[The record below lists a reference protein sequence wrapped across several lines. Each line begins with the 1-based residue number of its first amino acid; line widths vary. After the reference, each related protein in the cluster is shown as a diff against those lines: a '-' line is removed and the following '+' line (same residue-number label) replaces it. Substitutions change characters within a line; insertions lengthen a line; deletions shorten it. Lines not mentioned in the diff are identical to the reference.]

1 MFQKSRNILK
11 QKTMSDKIISP
22 EDLSKIEDLLYRQ
35 QVGKTIL
42 AGQNY
47 LANLEVLKRTPLWK
61 GKIKATGN
69 QLINLLIAEE
79 RTNFAA
85 MERAE
90 KTIEGMQGKQ
100 LIDHTFKVTE
110 EVVVLA
116 TKLALIN
123 LDVVKNVMV
132 ALGLNPSAVSNLAD
146 NIIDNHE
153 KEFKTHIIAGKEA
166 CQAIFNNEIEDFFSQ
181 DIPEPFSL
189 IVFNLG
195 DPVKDLLPELIGYE
209 DFTTISKGTYDK
221 INELLNT
228 KLDGTTSD

>member
-22 EDLSKIEDLLYRQ
+22 ENISKIEDLLYRQ

-110 EVVVLA
+110 EVVALA

-123 LDVVKNVMV
+123 LDVVKNVLV
-132 ALGLNPSAVSNLAD
+132 ALGLNPSAVSNLAN

-153 KEFKTHIIAGKEA
+153 KEFKTYILAGEDA
-166 CQAIFNNEIEDFFSQ
+166 CQALLHNEIETFFGP
-181 DIPEPFSL
+181 DMTEPFSL
-189 IVFNLG
+189 ISFDLG
-195 DPVKDLLPELIGYE
+195 DSVQHLLDELFGHT

>member
-22 EDLSKIEDLLYRQ
+22 ENISKIEDLLYRQ

-79 RTNFAA
+79 RANFAA

-90 KTIEGMQGKQ
+90 KTIEGMKDKQ
-100 LIDHTFKVTE
+100 LIDHIFKVTE
-110 EVVVLA
+110 EVVVLV

-123 LDVVKNVMV
+123 LDVVKNVLV
-132 ALGLNPSAVSNLAD
+132 ALGLNPRAVSNLAD
-146 NIIDNHE
+146 NIIDNRE
-153 KEFKTHIIAGKEA
+153 KEFKTYILAGKEA
-166 CQAIFNNEIEDFFSQ
+166 CQALLHSEIETFFGS
-181 DIPEPFSL
+181 DIAKPFSL
-189 IVFNLG
+189 ISFDLG
-195 DPVKDLLPELIGYE
+195 DSVQHLLDALSGHT

-228 KLDGTTSD
+228 QLDGTTRD

>member
-1 MFQKSRNILK
+1 MI
-11 QKTMSDKIISP
+11 
-22 EDLSKIEDLLYRQ
+22 SKISRR
-35 QVGKTIL
+35 I
-42 AGQNY
+42 
-47 LANLEVLKRTPLWK
+47 
-61 GKIKATGN
+61 IKAAGN

-110 EVVVLA
+110 EVVALA

-123 LDVVKNVMV
+123 LDVVKNVLV

-146 NIIDNHE
+146 NIIDNNE
-153 KEFKTHIIAGKEA
+153 KEFKTYILAGEEA
-166 CQAIFNNEIEDFFSQ
+166 CHALQNNEVETFFGP
-181 DIPEPFSL
+181 DMTEPFSL
-189 IVFNLG
+189 LTFDLG
-195 DPVKDLLPELIGYE
+195 DSIQHLLDELFGYT

-221 INELLNT
+221 IYELLNT
-228 KLDGTTSD
+228 QLNGTTRD

>member
-22 EDLSKIEDLLYRQ
+22 EDMSKIEDLLYRQ

-110 EVVVLA
+110 EVVALA

-123 LDVVKNVMV
+123 LDVVKNVLV

-153 KEFKTHIIAGKEA
+153 KEFKTYILAGEEA
-166 CQAIFNNEIEDFFSQ
+166 CYALQNNEVETFFGP
-181 DIPEPFSL
+181 DMTEPFSL
-189 IVFNLG
+189 LTFDLG
-195 DPVKDLLPELIGYE
+195 DSIQHLLDELFGHT

-221 INELLNT
+221 IYELLNT
-228 KLDGTTSD
+228 QLDGTTRD

>member
-22 EDLSKIEDLLYRQ
+22 ENISKIEDLLYRQ

-90 KTIEGMQGKQ
+90 KTIEGMKDKQ
-100 LIDHTFKVTE
+100 LIDHIFKVTE
-110 EVVVLA
+110 EVVVLV

-123 LDVVKNVMV
+123 LDVVKNVLV
-132 ALGLNPSAVSNLAD
+132 ALGLNPRAVSNLAD
-146 NIIDNHE
+146 NIIDNRE
-153 KEFKTHIIAGKEA
+153 KEFKTYILAGKEA
-166 CQAIFNNEIEDFFSQ
+166 CQALLHSEIETFFGS
-181 DIPEPFSL
+181 DIAKPFSL
-189 IVFNLG
+189 ISFDLG
-195 DPVKDLLPELIGYE
+195 DSVQHLLDALSGHT

-228 KLDGTTSD
+228 QLDGTTRD

>member
-1 MFQKSRNILK
+1 
-11 QKTMSDKIISP
+11 MSDKIISP
-22 EDLSKIEDLLYRQ
+22 EDMSKIEDLLYRQ

-61 GKIKATGN
+61 GKIKATGKN

-90 KTIEGMQGKQ
+90 KTIEGIQGKQ

-110 EVVVLA
+110 EVVALA

-123 LDVVKNVMV
+123 LDIVKNVLV
-132 ALGLNPSAVSNLAD
+132 ALALHPSAVSNLAD

-153 KEFKTHIIAGKEA
+153 KEFKTYILAGKEA
-166 CQAIFNNEIEDFFSQ
+166 CQALIHNEIETFFS
-181 DIPEPFSL
+181 PSMSEPFSL
-189 IVFNLG
+189 IVFDLG
-195 DPVKDLLPELIGYE
+195 DSIQHLLDEIYGHA

>member
-35 QVGKTIL
+35 QVGKTVL

-123 LDVVKNVMV
+123 LDVVKNVLV
-132 ALGLNPSAVSNLAD
+132 ALGLNPSVVSNLAD

-166 CQAIFNNEIEDFFSQ
+166 CQAIFNNEIEYFFSQ

-195 DPVKDLLPELIGYE
+195 DPVKDLLPELAGYE

-228 KLDGTTSD
+228 QLDGTTRD